1 MRVKYAPRKNG
12 FLICSKKGFPVQK
25 WVGWF
30 CKSRV
35 NICGSYF
42 KNGRSFSFPKTGGD
56 DSLRVG
62 IFAPDEWRRLSD
74 RFVGFISAVLLLWV
88 KFAFKNYSYFVT

>member
-35 NICGSYF
+35 KICGSYF
-42 KNGRSFSFPKTGGD
+42 KNGRSFSLPKTGGD

-74 RFVGFISAVLLLWV
+74 RFVGFISAV
-88 KFAFKNYSYFVT
+88 FATMGEVCL